1 MAAALPDLLY
11 ALAGGGL
18 IGLAAGLLRLATGQI
33 AGISGIVREGLR
45 GPERGWQL
53 AFVAGMLIAG
63 TFAAVRFGD
72 RLSAGLERTSL
83 PGLLVA
89 GLLVGLGTGLGNGC
103 TSGHGICGLARFSKR
118 SAVAVAT
125 FMVAAMVTVYLRKL
139 GGWL

>member
-1 MAAALPDLLY
+1 MALALAALAYP
-11 ALAGGGL
+11 LAGGAL

-53 AFVAGMLIAG
+53 AFVAGMLTAG
-63 TFAAVRFGD
+63 TMAALLQGD
-72 RLSAGLERTSL
+72 RLSAGLERASL
-83 PGLLVA
+83 PGLAAA

-118 SAVAVAT
+118 SAVAVVT
-125 FMVAAMVTVYLRKL
+125 FMLSAAAVVYLRQR

>member
-1 MAAALPDLLY
+1 MVPGSADLAY
-11 ALAGGGL
+11 PLAGGAL

-45 GPERGWQL
+45 GPERRWQL
-53 AFVAGMLIAG
+53 AFIAGMLIAG
-63 TFAAVRFGD
+63 LLAAVLGGD
-72 RLSAGLERTSL
+72 RLSAGLERASL
-83 PGLLVA
+83 PGLAIA

-125 FMVAAMVTVYLRKL
+125 FMVTAAVVVYLRNW

>member
-1 MAAALPDLLY
+1 MDPAIADLAY
-11 ALAGGGL
+11 PLAGGAL

-45 GPERGWQL
+45 GPERRWQL
-53 AFVAGMLIAG
+53 AFIAGMLIAG
-63 TFAAVRFGD
+63 LLAAVLGGN
-72 RLSAGLERTSL
+72 RLSAGLERASL
-83 PGLLVA
+83 PGLAIA

-125 FMVAAMVTVYLRKL
+125 FMITAAVVVYLRNW

>member
-1 MAAALPDLLY
+1 LAYP
-11 ALAGGGL
+11 LAGGAL

-45 GPERGWQL
+45 GPERRWQL
-53 AFVAGMLIAG
+53 AFIAGMLIAG
-63 TFAAVRFGD
+63 LLAAVLGGD
-72 RLSAGLERTSL
+72 RLSAGLERASL
-83 PGLLVA
+83 PGLAIA

-125 FMVAAMVTVYLRKL
+125 FMVTAAVVVYLRNW